1 MTEMGNGTG
10 SRDAILRIRGL
21 EKRFGA
27 VQALSGV
34 DFDVRPGEVTALVGD
49 NGAGKSVLTKTIA
62 GIHEADGG
70 TIEWDGETVRVRNP
84 RDSAELGIEVVYQD
98 LALCDNLDVVQN
110 MFLGRE
116 ILTNGV
122 LDEDAMERA
131 AAETLS
137 GLRVTTLRSIRQ
149 PVASLSGG
157 QRQSIAVARAVMWN
171 SKLVI
176 LDEPTAALGV
186 AQTGQVLQLVR
197 RLADQGLAVVMISHN
212 LNDVFAVADN
222 IAILRLGEMVSQGP
236 MEEYDTQRVVEL
248 MTTGRSDH
256 VVSPGQGRAAPSI
269 AAENAKEVAEAR
281 AASGESGPAAVVSNG
296 EESFGGY
303 MARVWSRVKAGES
316 GVLPVILGF
325 VLISAI
331 FQFQNDKFLSSGN
344 LVNLLVQGSVFMMIG
359 MGQVFVLLLGEID
372 LSLGF
377 VAGIGAT
384 VATLLV
390 APGLGWPWWSAV
402 IVALGVAAV
411 LGIVQGLLITRL
423 RLPSFVVTLAGLLG
437 FNGLMIQLLG
447 AGGTVPIAS
456 DTINNFANG
465 TLSPLMGWIVTG
477 GAVLVF
483 GALTYLKDA
492 KRRASGLVAPPLG
505 MTLLKIA
512 LAVVAGVVLVTISNM
527 NRGVARFPLSG
538 MPWVIPIVFAVLAAW
553 SFLLGKLKFGRYVLA
568 IGGNAEA
575 ARRAGINLSLIRTA
589 GLYAGSRHGRHGGHH
604 LRLAAALDLDQFR
617 RRHDRALC
625 RGDGG
630 DRGHLAVWR
639 ARPSAA
645 CGAGRGRDRG
655 HRQRHGAAGS
665 ARCGA
670 TDGNRTG
677 AAGLDHGGRGGAPA
691 RRNHALNPT
700 LVKDRK
706 GPASRGAFLSQS
718 LRRGASLA
726 AHRLNERE
734 CQFATS
740 ARATG
745 SPGARQFDHRPVIT
759 VRFGLSKEM

>member
-1 MTEMGNGTG
+1 MTDMGNGTG
-10 SRDAILRIRGL
+10 PQDAILRIRGL

-116 ILTNGV
+116 IMTNSV

-212 LNDVFAVADN
+212 LNDVFAVSDN

-236 MEEYDTQRVVEL
+236 MDEYDTQRVVEL
-248 MTTGRSDH
+248 MTTGKSDH
-256 VVSPGQGRAAPSI
+256 VVTAGQGRAAPSI

-281 AASGESGPAAVVSNG
+281 AASGESGPAAVVTNG
-296 EESFGGY
+296 ETESFGSY
-303 MARVWSRVKAGES
+303 MGRVWSRVKAGES

-390 APGLGWPWWSAV
+390 APGLGWPWWTAV
-402 IVALGVAAV
+402 IVALGVTAV

-465 TLSPLMGWIVTG
+465 TLSPLMGWVVTG

-483 GALTYLKDA
+483 AALTYLKDA

-527 NRGVARFPLSG
+527 NRGISRFPLSG
-538 MPWVIPIVFAVLAAW
+538 MPWVIPIVFAVLIAW

-589 GLYAGSRHGRHGGHH
+589 AFT
-604 LRLAAALDLDQFR
+604 LAAVTAGMGGIIYASRLRSISTSF
-617 RRHDRALC
+617 
-625 RGDGG
+625 DGG
-630 DRGHLAVWR
+630 TIVLYVVATAVIGGT
-639 ARPSAA
+639 S
-645 CGAGRGRDRG
+645 
-655 HRQRHGAAGS
+655 
-665 ARCGA
+665 
-670 TDGNRTG
+670 
-677 AAGLDHGGRGGAPA
+677 LFGGRGHPLHAVLGGVVIAAIVNGMALLGLPA
-691 RRNHALNPT
+691 AVQLMATALV
-700 LVKDRK
+700 LL
-706 GPASRGAFLSQS
+706 ASITVDVVVR
-718 LRRGASLA
+718 RRGETT
-726 AHRLNERE
+726 R
-734 CQFATS
+734 
-740 ARATG
+740 
-745 SPGARQFDHRPVIT
+745 
-759 VRFGLSKEM
+759 